1 MSNRRSAWCTLALS
15 AAAVAC
21 GDAGEAFFSQEIES
35 SREAI
40 GEHRHGHP
48 RDHRHPKHSATRP
61 CEVDRDPSYALP
73 IAACEAGRL
82 VGTAV
87 SYDALIADR
96 AYADLLASEFTY
108 VTPENA
114 MKWGPLQPDADTWN
128 FAEADAIVAA
138 AAEANQLVKG
148 HALVW
153 HSQLPAFIDDS
164 LSASELREHMN
175 RHIHRTMRHF
185 RHDVQAWDVVNEA
198 FADDGTL
205 RDTVFSRKLGESF
218 IADAFRKARATA
230 RHAQLIY
237 NDYGIET
244 INAKSDA
251 VYAMVKKLKRRHVPI
266 DGVGFQMHVDA
277 RFAPTVEQLT
287 ANFSRFADLGMDI
300 NVSEMDVRVAGLSGS
315 SQAEK
320 LAIQQQI
327 YHRVVAACLTVKKC
341 RAITTWGFTDRY
353 SWIDST
359 FGADDPLL
367 YDDNYGRKFAY
378 YGMVDGFVGLA
389 PDPEG
394 MAPNLIGNGSF
405 ESGTDG
411 FSGFGIGGVSITDI
425 AHTGKKAGRATGRT
439 ATFQGPA
446 HDVTSLVSAGFEY
459 DASAFVGIQNAV
471 TDSVALS
478 LKVSCAGEADR
489 FLRVA
494 DGTARAGSYVELAGR
509 VAVPFCPVNSAVLYV
524 EGPESGVDILVDDM
538 KLRPR
543 GEPLGDNVITN
554 PDFETGTSGWVAWGG
569 ASITATVLQARGGA
583 QSGLVSSRTATWQG
597 PVYDLLPVVTK
608 GASYRLGASIRVD
621 SASEPAHL
629 VVKSVCNGAES
640 FTRVASGTATNTG
653 WADVAGNYQVP
664 PCALTE
670 LSFYVEGPAAGVNMY
685 VDDVFAKQRLSV
697 PIATPPEGFNLLS
710 NGGLELGTDGWQAF
724 GGSFVRT
731 ANTFRSGAWSGQST
745 GRTAAWQGPSLLVP
759 TGQGTY
765 EISAFALQE
774 SGSDLPLVLSA
785 KLTCNGADSFP
796 TIASVTAATGTWI
809 ELAGNLT
816 IPADCTAA
824 QVYLQ
829 QNGGTSFP
837 DLYLDDVSVEAV
849 AVVNLVGNGGVEIDT
864 SGWGAFGATFGRTTD
879 FFRTGMYSA
888 MSSERTASW
897 QGPSY
902 FLPTGRGRYMV
913 ALYAFQN
920 SGAAMSLMLST
931 KLTCNGVDSFPTLAT
946 ANVPTATWTEMG
958 GTLEVPASCTTAQV
972 YVQQSGGATFP
983 NLYVDDLRAVPLLE

>member
-1 MSNRRSAWCTLALS
+1 MSNCRSAWCALFIS

-21 GDAGEAFFSQEIES
+21 GDAGEGVSEQTAGSVD
-35 SREAI
+35 AI
-40 GEHRHGHP
+40 GKHRHG
-48 RDHRHPKHSATRP
+48 DRHSKHLGNGP
-61 CEVDRDPSYALP
+61 CGAHRDPARALP

-82 VGTAV
+82 IGAAV
-87 SYDALIADR
+87 NYDALIADTT
-96 AYADLLASEFTY
+96 YANLLASEFSY

-114 MKWGPLQPDADTWN
+114 MKWGPLQPDANTWN
-128 FAEADAIVAA
+128 FAQSDAIVAA
-138 AAEANQLVKG
+138 ADGADQHVKG
-148 HALVW
+148 HALIW

-164 LSASELREHMN
+164 LSADALREHMN

-185 RHDVQAWDVVNEA
+185 GHDVQAWDVVNEA

-205 RDTVFSRKLGESF
+205 RDTVFSRKLGDSF
-218 IADAFRKARATA
+218 IGAAFRKAHATE
-230 RHAQLIY
+230 RHAELIY

-251 VYAMVKKLKRRHVPI
+251 VYAMVKKLQKQHVPI
-266 DGVGFQMHVDA
+266 DGVGFQMHIDA
-277 RFAPTVEQLT
+277 RFAPTVAQLT
-287 ANFSRFADLGMDI
+287 ANFSRFADLGMNV

-327 YHRVVAACLTVKKC
+327 YHRVVAACLAVRKC

-367 YDDNYGRKFAY
+367 YNDNYARKPAY

-389 PDPEG
+389 PDAEG
-394 MAPNLIGNGSF
+394 TAPNLIANGSF

-411 FSGFGIGGVSITDI
+411 FSGFGLSGVSVTNVV
-425 AHTGKKAGRATGRT
+425 HTGKKAGLATGRS
-439 ATFQGPA
+439 ASFQGPA
-446 HDVTSLVSAGFEY
+446 HDVTALVTPGWEY
-459 DASAFVGIQNAV
+459 DASAFVGIRNAV
-471 TDSVALS
+471 SDAVALS

-489 FLRVA
+489 FIRVA
-494 DGTARAGSYVELAGR
+494 SGTASAGSYTELAGR
-509 VAVPFCPVNSAVLYV
+509 VVLPFCTVTSAVLYV
-524 EGPESGVDILVDDM
+524 EGPAAGVDILVDDM

-543 GEPLGDNVITN
+543 GEPLGNNVITN

-569 ASITATVLQARGGA
+569 ASLTATALQAHGGV
-583 QSGLVSSRTATWQG
+583 QSGLVSARTATWQG
-597 PVYDLLPVVTK
+597 PVYNLLPVVTK

-640 FTRVASGTATNTG
+640 FTRVATGTATNTG
-653 WADVAGNYQVP
+653 WVDVAGSYQVE

-670 LSFYVEGPAAGVNMY
+670 LSFYVEGPAAGVNVY
-685 VDDVFAKQRLSV
+685 IDDAFAKQRLSV
-697 PIATPPEGFNLLS
+697 PVATPPEGFNLLS
-710 NGGLELGTDGWQAF
+710 NGGLELGANGWSAF
-724 GGSFVRT
+724 GATFVRT
-731 ANTFRSGAWSGQST
+731 ANKFHSGAWSGQST
-745 GRTAAWQGPSLLVP
+745 ARTASWQGPAVAVP
-759 TGQGTY
+759 NGQGTY
-765 EISAFALQE
+765 QVSAFALQE
-774 SGSDLPLVLSA
+774 SGSNVPLLLSA
-785 KLTCNGADSFP
+785 KLTCNGADAFP
-796 TIASVTAATGTWI
+796 TIASVTSATGTWV

-816 IPADCTAA
+816 VPAGCTAA

-829 QNGGTSFP
+829 QNGGTTFP
-837 DLYLDDVSVEAV
+837 DLYLDDVSVKGV
-849 AVVNLVGNGGVEIDT
+849 SVVNLVGNTGLELDT

-888 MSSERTASW
+888 VSSGRTASW

-902 FLPTGRGRYMV
+902 FLPTGQGGYTV

-920 SGAAMSLMLST
+920 SGAAVSFMLST

-946 ANVPTATWTEMG
+946 VSVPSGAWTEMS
-958 GTLEVPASCTTAQV
+958 GTLNVPASCTTAQV
-972 YVQQSGGATFP
+972 YVQQNGGATFP
-983 NLYVDDLRAVPLLE
+983 NIYVDDLRAVPVLQ